1 MNILFCGDYNAEN
14 GILIAILSLL
24 KNSGSEELHIYI
36 LTMYTQ
42 SFKKKFSPFSKH
54 AADYLK
60 SLLVKQNPN
69 STLKLMDCTGLFVR
83 EPLVANM
90 STRFTPYA
98 MLRLYA
104 DEIPQLPDKILYL
117 DADVIV
123 RQSLAEFYHQDLT
136 DTEFVG
142 VLDYWGRFF
151 FHNLHQ
157 HRVFDYVNSGVL
169 LLNLPEIRKTNL
181 FAKIR
186 HLLQTRTVLMP
197 DQTALNRFASE
208 KKLAPRRYNEQY
220 KLQPDT
226 VIQHF
231 TTSFRFWPVFHTQT
245 VKPWQ
250 VEQVHDVLKL
260 HEYDDILTEY
270 LGTKDNLVKDKD

>member
-1 MNILFCGDYNAEN
+1 MNILFCGDHNAED
-14 GILIAILSLL
+14 GILIATLSLL
-24 KNSGSEELHIYI
+24 KNSGAQELHIYI

-42 SFKKKFSPFSKH
+42 SYHKKFQPFSKQ

-60 SLLVKQNPN
+60 SLLVKQNPQ

-83 EPLVANM
+83 EPLIANM
-90 STRFTPYA
+90 STHFTPYA
-98 MLRLYA
+98 MLRLFA
-104 DEIPQLPDKILYL
+104 DEIPQLPNKILYL

-123 RQSLAEFYHQDLT
+123 RRSLVDFYQQDLT
-136 DTEFVG
+136 GTELVG

-151 FHNLHQ
+151 FHNLHE
-157 HRVFDYVNSGVL
+157 HKVFDYVNSGVL

-181 FAKIR
+181 FARIR

-197 DQTALNRFASE
+197 DQTALNRYARE
-208 KKLAPRRYNEQY
+208 KKIAPRRYNEQY

-231 TTSFRFWPVFHTQT
+231 TTSFRFWPVFHTLT
-245 VKPWQ
+245 VKPWDVQ
-250 VEQVHDVLKL
+250 RVHKVLKL
-260 HEYDDILTEY
+260 HEYDDILTNY
-270 LGTKDNLVKDKD
+270 LNVKSNLIKK

>member
-1 MNILFCGDYNAEN
+1 MNILFCGDHNAEN

-42 SFKKKFSPFSKH
+42 SFKKQFSPFSKH

-60 SLLVKQNPN
+60 SLLIKQNPK

-83 EPLVANM
+83 EPLIANM
-90 STRFTPYA
+90 STHFTPYA

-104 DEIPQLPDKILYL
+104 DQIPQLPDRILYL
-117 DADVIV
+117 DADVVV
-123 RQSLAEFYHQDLT
+123 RRDLAEFYHQDLAN
-136 DTEFVG
+136 TEFVG

-151 FHNLHQ
+151 FHNLHE
-157 HRVFDYVNSGVL
+157 RKPFDYINSGVL
-169 LLNLPEIRKTNL
+169 LLNLPEIRRTKL
-181 FAKIR
+181 FVKIR
-186 HLLQTRTVLMP
+186 HLLQTRTVPMP
-197 DQTALNRFASE
+197 DQSALNHFAKE
-208 KKLAPRRYNEQY
+208 KKIAPRCYNEQY
-220 KLQPDT
+220 KLKPDT

-231 TTSFRFWPVFHTQT
+231 TTSFRFWPIFHTQT
-245 VKPWQ
+245 VKPWD
-250 VEQVHDVLKL
+250 VSRVHKVLKL

-270 LGTKDNLVKDKD
+270 LDLKANLVQD

>member
-1 MNILFCGDYNAEN
+1 MNILFCGDSNAED

-24 KNSGSEELHIYI
+24 KNSGSNELHIYI

-42 SFKKKFSPFSKH
+42 SFKKKYRPFSKH

-60 SLLVKQNPN
+60 SLVVKQNPQ

-83 EPLVANM
+83 EPLIANM
-90 STRFTPYA
+90 STHFTPYA

-117 DADVIV
+117 DADVII
-123 RQSLAEFYHQDLT
+123 RRDLT
-136 DTEFVG
+136 DLYQQDLVDTEFIG

-151 FHNLHQ
+151 FHNLHE
-157 HRVFDYVNSGVL
+157 HKVFDYVNSGVL
-169 LLNLPEIRKTNL
+169 LLNLQEIRKTKL
-181 FAKIR
+181 FVKIR
-186 HLLQTRTVLMP
+186 HLLQNRTVPMP
-197 DQTALNRFASE
+197 DQSALNRLAKK

-231 TTSFRFWPVFHTQT
+231 TTSFRFWPYFHTLT

-250 VEQVHDVLKL
+250 VDRVHSILKL
-260 HEYDDILTEY
+260 HEYDDILTQY
-270 LGTKDNLVKDKD
+270 LELKNNLVQDKD

>member
-1 MNILFCGDYNAEN
+1 MNILFCGDHNAED
-14 GILIAILSLL
+14 GILIATLSLL
-24 KNSGSEELHIYI
+24 KNSGAQELHIYI

-42 SFKKKFSPFSKH
+42 SYHKKFQPFSKQ

-60 SLLVKQNPN
+60 SLLVKQNPQ

-83 EPLVANM
+83 EPLIANM
-90 STRFTPYA
+90 STHFTPYA
-98 MLRLYA
+98 MLRLFA
-104 DEIPQLPDKILYL
+104 DEIPQLPNKILYL

-123 RQSLAEFYHQDLT
+123 RRSLVNFYQQDLT
-136 DTEFVG
+136 GTELVG

-151 FHNLHQ
+151 FHNLHE
-157 HRVFDYVNSGVL
+157 HKVFDYVNSGVL

-181 FAKIR
+181 FARIR

-197 DQTALNRFASE
+197 DQTALNRYARE
-208 KKLAPRRYNEQY
+208 KKIAPRRYNEQY

-231 TTSFRFWPVFHTQT
+231 TTSFRFWPVFHTLT
-245 VKPWQ
+245 VKPWDVQ
-250 VEQVHDVLKL
+250 RVHKVLKL
-260 HEYDDILTEY
+260 HEYDDILTNY
-270 LGTKDNLVKDKD
+270 LNVKSNLIKK

>member
-1 MNILFCGDYNAEN
+1 MNILFCGDHNAED

-24 KNSGSEELHIYI
+24 KTSGSQELHIYI

-42 SFKKKFSPFSKH
+42 SFHKKYQPFSKH

-60 SLLVKQNPN
+60 SLLIKQNPH
-69 STLKLMDCTGLFVR
+69 STLKLMDCTGLFVK
-83 EPLVANM
+83 EPLIANM
-90 STRFTPYA
+90 STHFTPYA
-98 MLRLYA
+98 MLRLFA

-123 RQSLAEFYHQDLT
+123 RRSLDSFYKQDLT
-136 DTEFVG
+136 ATEFVG

-181 FAKIR
+181 FARIR
-186 HLLQTRTVLMP
+186 HLLQNRTVLMP
-197 DQTALNRFASE
+197 DQTALNRYASE

-231 TTSFRFWPVFHTQT
+231 TTSFRFLPFFHTLT
-245 VKPWQ
+245 VKPWD
-250 VEQVHDVLKL
+250 VKRVHKVLKL
-260 HEYDDILTEY
+260 HEYDDILSYY
-270 LGTKDNLVKDKD
+270 LSLKDNLVED